1 MWKKPGA
8 SLPIHA
14 SQLVVGLYV
23 WVDMP
28 WLEHPF
34 LSNRFMLETAKE
46 VAMVQA
52 LDTQGRLYYHPDKS
66 TTPPGPLKLKS
77 SAEAGLTASLQ
88 TEQQVLQTELHA
100 LEKLKKDK
108 LREQKHMAAQA
119 DQAWNKAASAVRG
132 ALVNLAHSPKAA
144 GQQLAQLSSETAT
157 KASAGQ
163 DILLHLL
170 GDKEEQGPHFHALNT
185 MTLCV
190 LVGQRAGLASHELS
204 DLALAA
210 LAHDTGKSE
219 IPRHILKNANRKGHE
234 EEFYRQHVSFSVQFA
249 AKTGVFSRRAL
260 DIIADHHEHVD
271 GSGWPVGK
279 KNMGLGARIL
289 SVMDRYDRLCSPES
303 PALER
308 IMPAE
313 ALATMYNR
321 EADKFDPSV
330 LAILIKLLGVYP
342 PGTVVQLSNGALALV
357 ISPGIHSLQP
367 RVLIYNPDMP
377 KDDAPTLELET
388 VPELKI
394 VEAIRSTTLP
404 PDVVEWLNP
413 QQRLSYYF
421 SADGANAAPPSV
433 QPPGH

>member
-1 MWKKPGA
+1 MWKKP
-8 SLPIHA
+8 STSVPIHA
-14 SQLVVGLYV
+14 SQLVVGLYI

-46 VAMVQA
+46 IAIVQA

-66 TTPPGPLKLKS
+66 TATPGPLKLKS
-77 SAEAGLTASLQ
+77 HSEPALNEALQAENAALRNELQ
-88 TEQQVLQTELHA
+88 QLEQA
-100 LEKLKKDK
+100 KKDR
-108 LREQKHMAAQA
+108 LQQQKHMAARA
-119 DQAWNKAASAVRG
+119 EQAWGKAASAVRG
-132 ALVNLAHSPKAA
+132 ALVSLAHSPKAA
-144 GQQLAQLSSETAT
+144 GQQLAQLSSETAST
-157 KASAGQ
+157 VTAGQ

-170 GDKEEQGPHFHALNT
+170 GDKDEQGPHFHALNT

-190 LVGQRAGLASHELS
+190 LVGQRAGLTGHELS

-219 IPRHILKNANRKGHE
+219 IPRHILKSAKRKRHE

-249 AKTGVFSRRAL
+249 SKTGVFSRRAL
-260 DIIADHHEHVD
+260 EIIADHHEHID
-271 GSGWPVGK
+271 GSGWPAGK

-289 SVMDRYDRLCSPES
+289 SVVDRYDRLCSPES
-303 PALER
+303 PARER
-308 IMPAE
+308 LMPAE
-313 ALATMYNR
+313 ALATMYSR

-367 RVLIYNPDMP
+367 RLLIYNPDSP

-394 VEAIRSTTLP
+394 VEAIRPTTLP
-404 PDVVEWLNP
+404 PDVLEWLNP

-421 SADGANAAPPSV
+421 SADGADAVLPGVPPPS
-433 QPPGH
+433 H

>member
-1 MWKKPGA
+1 M
-8 SLPIHA
+8 
-14 SQLVVGLYV
+14 
-23 WVDMP
+23 
-28 WLEHPF
+28 EHPF
-34 LSNRFMLETAKE
+34 LSNRFMLETAKD
-46 VAMVQA
+46 VAIVQA

-66 TTPPGPLKLKS
+66 TAAPGPLRLRSTLESDLNATLQAENLALKK
-77 SAEAGLTASLQ
+77 EL
-88 TEQQVLQTELHA
+88 QVLEQG
-100 LEKLKKDK
+100 KKDK
-108 LREQKHMAAQA
+108 LKLQKEHALRA
-119 DQAWNKAASAVRG
+119 DQAWSKAASAVRG
-132 ALVNLAHSPKAA
+132 ALLSLAHSPKAA
-144 GQQLAQLSSETAT
+144 GQQLAQLSSETAAT
-157 KASAGQ
+157 VGAGQ

-190 LVGQRAGLASHELS
+190 LVGQRAGMVGHELS

-219 IPRHILKNANRKGHE
+219 IPRHILKNAKRKRHE
-234 EEFYRQHVSFSVQFA
+234 EEFYQQHVSFSVQFA

-260 DIIADHHEHVD
+260 DIIADHHEHLD
-271 GSGWPVGK
+271 GSGWPAGK

-289 SVMDRYDRLCSPES
+289 SVVDRYDRLCSPES
-303 PALER
+303 PARER
-308 IMPAE
+308 LMPAE
-313 ALATMYNR
+313 ALATMYSK

-367 RVLIYNPDMP
+367 RVLIYNPDSP
-377 KDDAPTLELET
+377 KDDAPTLELES

-394 VEAIRSTTLP
+394 VEAIRPTTLP
-404 PDVVEWLNP
+404 PDVLEWLNP

-421 SADGANAAPPSV
+421 SADAAAA
-433 QPPGH
+433 